1 MNIGILETGL
11 LNEKLNGRYEPYP
24 VMFAVLLDRAG
35 KDLSYQSYSVIN
47 GEIPDSI
54 HDCDGWLITGSRHGV
69 YENLPWMLDLQ
80 AFIRE
85 IDVAKVPLVG
95 ICFGHQIVA
104 QALGGEVVKSDKGWG
119 IGVQSYQIDNAQ
131 PWMQRISDQVHR
143 PDQVHIYAFHQD
155 QIVKLPPQA
164 QVYSSSEFCPYAG
177 LTYGD
182 SIITM
187 QAHPEF
193 EEEYEVALLDMYGG
207 SIVSV
212 TEAKEAL
219 EWMRSTGQK
228 ADTQMLAEWIAEFF
242 VRSGQA

>member
-11 LNEKLNGRYEPYP
+11 LNEKLDGQYEPYP
-24 VMFAVLLDRAG
+24 VMFAALLDRAG
-35 KDLSYQSYSVIN
+35 KGLSYQSYSVIN
-47 GEIPDSI
+47 GEMPDSV
-54 HDCDGWLITGSRHGV
+54 HECDGWLITGSRHGV

-85 IDVAKVPLVG
+85 IDAAKVPLVG
-95 ICFGHQIVA
+95 ICFGHQVVA
-104 QALGGEVVKSDKGWG
+104 QALGGEVVESDKGWG
-119 IGVQSYQIDNAQ
+119 IGVQSYQIDNVQ
-131 PWMQRISDQVHR
+131 PWMQQT

-164 QVYSSSEFCPYAG
+164 QVYSSSEFCLYAG
-177 LTYGD
+177 LSYGD

-193 EEEYEVALLDMYGG
+193 EEEYEVALLEMYGG
-207 SIVSV
+207 NIVSEI
-212 TEAKEAL
+212 EAKEAL

-242 VRSGQA
+242 VRSSQV